1 MLTVGKKKL
10 VRDAIRYYI
19 DSVGESAEQFILTVQ
34 RNFTKNIETLDY
46 KAWLAVKI
54 YDLLKSQDITLAD
67 CLEFRN
73 LATQLKLERK
83 GMNVTTAWKKEI
95 AKVIDS
101 TGISRFELFDVSET
115 NSEFKYIEGIEKEI
129 NCLDNEEF
137 NFFNTFDFDLN
148 NRTFLNELPKKVQS
162 AILYNLPIFF
172 NLNPYIEYKKDLDLI
187 FDEMK
192 LYGLGKK
199 KLQNIHFASL
209 FRIMRLCEEYSLTD
223 VRIGFFTP
231 LDMYYEKEEYS
242 SFYKELKSKF
252 KFNTGICF
260 SPKSVGVNEK
270 SELIGYMIW
279 DMKKEDERDVPVVLN
294 ERIQHTDETILSGT
308 DRLLRG
314 HRESLYDWLVSGSM
328 KVGEASRV
336 PIYQN
341 LQNKSEDYVDR
352 YSNVLGYQLNS
363 KNVSRSLMK
372 IGIYSVPFVSEH
384 TEITVENFYKSVASF
399 VVRSVLGDSIKGNTP
414 TSLDYLSSPDM
425 TVEGYQNWVAD
436 SIIYF
441 VFNPLN
447 MTKSYREKDV
457 ILPNRMY
464 PFAFSDVRRYV
475 KDDNVI
481 DDMNKSE
488 VQNSK
493 FVEIIENAVS
503 DLSEVGAS
511 LYNFCKKKMFE
522 SLMDKN
528 RENAGYKNSLVA
540 WDASFYQ
547 IRGMQNIFSSEDEET
562 YNYLLSQLK
571 EKLVE
576 GVYKF
581 GFVSEKK

>member
-1 MLTVGKKKL
+1 MLTVAKKKL
-10 VRDAIRYYI
+10 IKDAIRYYI

-54 YDLLKSQDITLAD
+54 YELLRTEDITLSD

-83 GMNVTTAWKKEI
+83 GMNVTSAWKKEI

-101 TGISRFELFDVSET
+101 TGINRFELFEISDV
-115 NSEFKYIEGIEKEI
+115 NSEFKYIEGLDKEI
-129 NCLDNEEF
+129 NCLDNEDF

-148 NRTFLNELPKKVQS
+148 NRTFLNKLPKKVQS

-172 NLNPYIEYKKDLDLI
+172 NFNPYIEYSRELDLI
-187 FDEMK
+187 VDEMK
-192 LYGLGKK
+192 MFGFNKK
-199 KLQNIHFASL
+199 KLHNIHFASL
-209 FRIMRLCEEYSLTD
+209 FRIIRLCQEYGLTD
-223 VRIGFFTP
+223 VRIGFYTP
-231 LDMYYEKEEYS
+231 LDMYYEKEDYL

-252 KFNTGICF
+252 KFNTGVCF

-279 DMKKEDERDVPVVLN
+279 DMKKADERDAAVVLN
-294 ERIQHTDETILSGT
+294 ERIQHTNDTILSGT

-314 HRESLYDWLVSGSM
+314 HRESLYDWLNSGLM
-328 KVGEASRV
+328 KIGDVSRV
-336 PIYQN
+336 PVYQN
-341 LQNKSEDYVDR
+341 LQNKSDEYRDR
-352 YSNVLGYQLNS
+352 YDNVLGYQLNS

-372 IGIYSVPFVSEH
+372 VGIYSVPFVSEN
-384 TEITVENFYKSVASF
+384 TEITFENFYKSVASF

-414 TSLDYLSSPDM
+414 TTLDYLSSPDM
-425 TVEGYQNWVAD
+425 TVDGYQNWIAD
-436 SIIYF
+436 AVIYF
-441 VFNPLN
+441 IFNPLN

-475 KDDNVI
+475 KDENVI
-481 DDMNKSE
+481 DDMNKAE
-488 VQNSK
+488 VQNTK
-493 FVEIIENAVS
+493 FVEIINNAVADS
-503 DLSEVGAS
+503 SEVAVS

-522 SLMDKN
+522 SLIGKN